1 MDELLDI
8 LGPIVDKIRALRYFK
23 RTAELNSFSLA
34 AKEFDVPASSIS
46 RRIKDLEAQL
56 GVELIKR
63 STRHVSTTELGS
75 VYYNNIVEVLSK
87 LDEADELVSQAQG
100 AFEGKLRISVM
111 PEYGEIALLPVMQK
125 FRKAYPDIILD
136 LDYSYDLVD
145 FAKDP
150 VDIAIRGGGVSEER
164 VIAKHLSRSGF
175 KIVASPKMLEFLQ
188 RKFTKNSLSVVD
200 IEACPIFQFKTQNGL
215 ISWWVYENDTWR
227 KMNITPKLIS
237 NNGETLLQACLAH
250 EGLGLFPEWMIK
262 QYLLSGELV
271 EVPTE
276 LPVSSASRP
285 DMDMFILYP
294 QAKYKIPKVK
304 HCVDFIMGEL
314 SDN

>member
-1 MDELLDI
+1 MDK
-8 LGPIVDKIRALRYFK
+8 VRALRYFK

-34 AKEFDVPASSIS
+34 AKEFEVPASSIS
-46 RRIKDLEAQL
+46 RRIKDLESEL

-75 VYYNNIVEVLSK
+75 VYYNSIVEVLLK

-125 FRKAYPDIILD
+125 FRKAYPDIVLD
-136 LDYSYDLVD
+136 LDYSYHLVD

-150 VDIAIRGGGVSEER
+150 VDIAIRAGFVSEDR

-175 KIVASPKMLEFLQ
+175 KLVASPKVLESLQ
-188 RKFTKNSLSVVD
+188 RQFTNNSLSVAD

-215 ISWWVYENDTWR
+215 ISWWVYENDSWR
-227 KMNITPKLIS
+227 KMNVIPTLIS

-250 EGLGLFPEWMIK
+250 EGLALFPEWLVK

-271 EVPTE
+271 KVPTE
-276 LPVSSASRP
+276 LPVSSAGRAE
-285 DMDMFILYP
+285 MDMFILYP
-294 QAKYKIPKVK
+294 QAKYKIPKIK
-304 HCVDFIMGEL
+304 HCVDFIMDALG
-314 SDN
+314 D